1 MVVVREPTGILRHA
15 YHEERQKMLN
25 VYFHPDRPNYTP
37 KMFEPLN
44 LEVIPTTALS
54 TIVNRE
60 RNFSFSLLTGVSQ
73 REALPRA
80 FEQGLCALRAQR
92 PRIQSNNAQGL

>member
-15 YHEERQKMLN
+15 DHEERQKMLN

-44 LEVIPTTALS
+44 LEVRPTAALS
-54 TIVNRE
+54 TVVNRE
-60 RNFSFSLLTGVSQ
+60 RNLSFSLLTGVSQ
-73 REALPRA
+73 RQALPRA

-92 PRIQSNNAQGL
+92 PRVQSNNAQGL